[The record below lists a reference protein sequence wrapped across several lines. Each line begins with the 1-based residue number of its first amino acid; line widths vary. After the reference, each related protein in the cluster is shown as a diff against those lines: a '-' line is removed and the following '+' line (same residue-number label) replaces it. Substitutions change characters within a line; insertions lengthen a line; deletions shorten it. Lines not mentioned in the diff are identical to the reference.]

1 MFKAGAWLGDVQG
14 LADSGVPFLFV
25 CIYLFIIFA
34 WLGVVQGL
42 ADSRVPFIFIN
53 VLFLFI
59 SYLFYY
65 DFGLA
70 WGHAGVSGQRGTIFI

>member
-1 MFKAGAWLGDVQG
+1 LQQAKNFKKHPVFKAGAWLGDVQG

-25 CIYLFIIFA
+25 CICLFIIFA

-59 SYLFYY
+59 SLFV
-65 DFGLA
+65 LL
-70 WGHAGVSGQRGTIFI
+70 